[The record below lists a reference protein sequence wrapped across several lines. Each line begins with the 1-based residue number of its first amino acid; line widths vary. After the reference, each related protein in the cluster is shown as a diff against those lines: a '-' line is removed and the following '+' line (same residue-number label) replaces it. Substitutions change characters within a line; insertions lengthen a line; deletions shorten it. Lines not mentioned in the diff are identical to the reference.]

1 MCAQDEA
8 VKDRV
13 DAPEIQPFQDEEI
26 RAAIEALEASTTAID
41 QQTKTLEVQM
51 DALLELRTQNA
62 EPSNAIRRKL
72 DDRRRKNASEKGQLD
87 FDVSGKVYLSNPGN
101 LLTLSR

>member
-1 MCAQDEA
+1 M
-8 VKDRV
+8 

-62 EPSNAIRRKL
+62 EPSNATRRKL
-72 DDRRRKNASEKGQLD
+72 DDRRKKNASEKGQLD
-87 FDVSGKVYLSNPGN
+87 FDVSAKVYLRNPGN